1 MSYLYVDDCSAN
13 ISTDDNY
20 IIVTYKDGLIR
31 KIPSETLESVQIF
44 GTAHMTTG
52 CTIKCIKNGI
62 DVVYYSKGGKY
73 FGRLSSTGHVNV
85 ERQRLQCKLY
95 KSDFA
100 LGLSKKIISAKIH
113 NQLVIMKRYERNS
126 RVSLPENEKLL
137 RIFEEKAYTAESI
150 EQLMGIE
157 GNAAKNYFNGLSK
170 LVKDDFRFKGRSK
183 RPPLDAFNSMLSLG
197 YSIVM
202 NEFYS
207 KIVNKGLNPYFGF
220 MHSDHEKHPTL
231 ASDLMEEWRAVII
244 DSLVMSLVNGNEI
257 SIDEFYRDTD
267 GPGIYITNN
276 GLKTYLKKYNSKVN
290 TQVKYLD
297 SNASPISFRRAMDIQ
312 IAKLVDA
319 IEHMDYDKYEPLRVR

>member
-183 RPPLDAFNSMLSLG
+183 
-197 YSIVM
+197 
-202 NEFYS
+202 
-207 KIVNKGLNPYFGF
+207 
-220 MHSDHEKHPTL
+220 
-231 ASDLMEEWRAVII
+231 
-244 DSLVMSLVNGNEI
+244 
-257 SIDEFYRDTD
+257 
-267 GPGIYITNN
+267 
-276 GLKTYLKKYNSKVN
+276 
-290 TQVKYLD
+290 
-297 SNASPISFRRAMDIQ
+297 
-312 IAKLVDA
+312 
-319 IEHMDYDKYEPLRVR
+319 